1 MQFTV
6 NFVVCPLLLIASA
19 AVGAEEVVKRG
30 DFETDVIG
38 QTPAG
43 WTSFTDGTTPAV
55 TIVRPGA
62 SGSEQCVRGV
72 RSDFDG
78 LVALS
83 TSFTS
88 PQRRV
93 LIEFSFAFSEGPGR
107 SLNLWSHEPGGRD
120 ASQFNLSIQQGK
132 LMQYDG
138 RTRSWEGI
146 SDRIQPSSDPAK
158 PVWHRLR
165 AIVDSEQPGI
175 DYWLSDPGS
184 DRLSEKPTA
193 TRHTYRTGLP
203 LGAIVLVSGKRI
215 ARGAWYLVD
224 DLVVLGGEDLPV
236 PHEVEPLPKPFTLWT
251 GPPIPSDIEQIPYVS
266 GVRHQ
271 TIHRA
276 TADGYKFL
284 HGAAIVQY
292 KGVLYANWANSPT
305 NENGPRE
312 TLQGRKSPDDGQ
324 TWSDV
329 KVIGP
334 GFDGPERHSHGVLF
348 VHQGELWTICSRFGV
363 GTPGRRFPGL
373 KAEAFVLNETA
384 DRWESRGVVMQNCW
398 PYDQPVR
405 MENGD
410 WITGGQDK
418 DGLPVVAVSH
428 GDDLTRWDSILIPY
442 PPALAPG
449 FAETT
454 VQSEGKRVL
463 AVIRGGGGVAWVST
477 SDDDGRTWSKAQ
489 PSNLPMPRAKAY
501 LGKLSTGQLFLLSN
515 LNNRDTLV
523 ISVSRP
529 GESTLSRMWRI
540 RHGESDPPRFSGH
553 AKGKQWSYPYG
564 YEHDGKLYVVYSIG
578 KEDCGLSVMPVDS
591 LGVTN

>member
-1 MQFTV
+1 MEFAV

-19 AVGAEEVVKRG
+19 AVGAEGVVKRG

-38 QTPAG
+38 QA
-43 WTSFTDGTTPAV
+43 
-55 TIVRPGA
+55 
-62 SGSEQCVRGV
+62 
-72 RSDFDG
+72 
-78 LVALS
+78 
-83 TSFTS
+83 
-88 PQRRV
+88 
-93 LIEFSFAFSEGPGR
+93 
-107 SLNLWSHEPGGRD
+107 
-120 ASQFNLSIQQGK
+120 
-132 LMQYDG
+132 
-138 RTRSWEGI
+138 
-146 SDRIQPSSDPAK
+146 
-158 PVWHRLR
+158 
-165 AIVDSEQPGI
+165 
-175 DYWLSDPGS
+175 
-184 DRLSEKPTA
+184 
-193 TRHTYRTGLP
+193 
-203 LGAIVLVSGKRI
+203 
-215 ARGAWYLVD
+215 
-224 DLVVLGGEDLPV
+224 
-236 PHEVEPLPKPFTLWT
+236 PKPFTLWT
-251 GPPIPSDIEQIPYVS
+251 GPPIPSDIGQIPYVP

-284 HGAAIVQY
+284 HGAAIVHH
-292 KGVLYANWANSPT
+292 KGVFYANWANSPS
-305 NENGPRE
+305 NENGPQE
-312 TLQGRKSPDDGQ
+312 TLQGRQSVDDGQ

-329 KVIGP
+329 EVIGP

-384 DRWESRGVVMQNCW
+384 DRWASRGVAMQNCW
-398 PYDQPVR
+398 PYDQPMR

-410 WITGGQDK
+410 WVTGGQDK

-428 GDDLTRWDSILIPY
+428 GDNLTRWDSILIPY

-454 VQSEGKRVL
+454 VQPEGKRVL

-477 SDDDGRTWSKAQ
+477 SNDYGRTWAEAQ

-515 LNNRDTLV
+515 LKNRDTLV

-529 GESTLSRMWRI
+529 GETTLSRMWRI
-540 RHGESDPPRFSGH
+540 RHGKSDPPRFSGH

-564 YEHDGKLYVVYSIG
+564 YEHDGNLYVVYSIG
-578 KEDCGLSVMPVDS
+578 KEDCGLSVMPIDS
-591 LGVTN
+591 LGVSD